1 MAATALSSRPKYVLT
16 KVLTRFQTLF
26 AFRPSRVHLLKNLLK
41 NPLKNLLKN
50 LLKKPKSGLRREPLQ
65 RLLKKTNYATNQKII
80 FNSENAQKKK
90 KTSQAQQAHTSPCD
104 IDVRTIQKIY
114 SRFQK
119 ISDGAEGGV
128 SGFNGSI
135 RRNSLARVLRA

>member
-1 MAATALSSRPKYVLT
+1 M
-16 KVLTRFQTLF
+16 
-26 AFRPSRVHLLKNLLK
+26 
-41 NPLKNLLKN
+41 
-50 LLKKPKSGLRREPLQ
+50 
-65 RLLKKTNYATNQKII
+65 
-80 FNSENAQKKK
+80 KK

-104 IDVRTIQKIY
+104 IDVRTIKKIY

-135 RRNSLARVLRA
+135 RRNSLARVLRALRVNVNELVDFGAGSGRFFLAAVAEGASRSYGYELPENKGMKLTCTSSSGFKSLG

>member
-1 MAATALSSRPKYVLT
+1 MPFSKTGLKKRSQKPVSKNG
-16 KVLTRFQTLF
+16 
-26 AFRPSRVHLLKNLLK
+26 LKNRSQK
-41 NPLKNLLKN
+41 PRY
-50 LLKKPKSGLRREPLQ
+50 LKKHAVGHQ
-65 RLLKKTNYATNQKII
+65 RPKKTNYATNQKII

-119 ISDGAEGGV
+119 ISQMEQKEEYL
-128 SGFNGSI
+128 GSMDPFVET
-135 RRNSLARVLRA
+135 LLHEFFGL